1 MTALLADLRFAL
13 RQLLRRPGFTLLA
26 VATLALGTGAS
37 AAMFGIVDRVLLR
50 PLPFPASNRLVALC
64 ETNRSLEGFCVA
76 APPNVEDWSRE
87 GRTLASVGLGREWP
101 FTMREGGASEGVSGG
116 LATPG
121 LFRTLG
127 ITPLLGR
134 LLRPDDLTPAG
145 RHVAVLSSAFWQSRF
160 GGDRQVLGHFISLD
174 GERYEI
180 VGVLPPGTEVPHLGR
195 ARLWVPLPFDPRD
208 EENRR
213 WRGFVTIGRLAEG
226 VSVADAES
234 ELHALQDRLALR
246 HPETNRG
253 WSARA
258 EPLLDSVVGPVRPTL
273 LVFLGAVTLLLIVAC
288 TNVANLLVARGVARE
303 REFAVRAAVG
313 ARPVA
318 LFRLLA
324 VESVALALLGGVAG
338 LFVATW
344 VADALLALMPGGLPR
359 IDHAGF
365 DARTLG
371 VAVLVTLVV
380 GLLTGLAPALR
391 AARLN
396 LGEAMKSGHQPSGWR
411 RALGLRGGLVS
422 AQVALAVVLAVGAG
436 LLTRGYA
443 SLLRWEPGFDRSH
456 LLTFWT
462 YASMGTYPD
471 AARVSALFARLEGE
485 MRSLP
490 GVSAVGLTSSGPLF
504 GGTETGEFLPIG
516 GDSSTAPMAA
526 RWYDMSPSYLAT
538 LRLPLRAGRLF
549 TDEDGPGAPR
559 VVLINEAMA
568 RRYFAGTVPVGK
580 IIRQRN
586 DPTPLTIVGMVADI
600 APFVPG
606 QAAAP
611 EIYWPQRQSP
621 RWASYF
627 VLRTSGDPAQLARA
641 IAARLAAVDPDLQPS
656 GVLTMDDLV
665 NRELARPRFHMLLIG
680 TFAVLALSLTFV
692 GVYGVIAASVAG
704 RTREIGVRIALGA
717 GEGTVLGMVLR
728 EGLVLAG
735 IGLAVGLMIAA
746 FAARFAASLLSGIAY
761 LDPLSYAATALLV
774 TAAATMACLV
784 PARRAARVQP
794 TEALR
799 AE

>member
-50 PLPFPASNRLVALC
+50 PLPFPAPSRLVALC
-64 ETNRSLEGFCVA
+64 ETNPSLEGFCVA
-76 APPNVEDWSRE
+76 APPNVEDWSQE

-121 LFRTLG
+121 LFQTLG

-134 LLRPDDLTPAG
+134 LLTPDDLTPSG
-145 RHVAVLSSAFWQSRF
+145 RHVVVLGAAFWQSRF
-160 GGDRQVLGHFISLD
+160 GGDRQILGRFVALD

-180 VGVLPPGTEVPHLGR
+180 VGVLKPGSEIPHLGR
-195 ARLWVPLPFDPRD
+195 VGLWVPLPFDPRD

-226 VSVADAES
+226 ASVADAES
-234 ELHALQDRLALR
+234 ELRVLQDRLAVL

-258 EPLLDSVVGPVRPTL
+258 VPLLDSVVGPVRPTL
-273 LVFLGAVTLLLIVAC
+273 LVFLSAVTLLLVVAC
-288 TNVANLLVARGVARE
+288 ANVANLLVARGVARE

-313 ARPVA
+313 ARPLA

-324 VESVALALLGGVAG
+324 LESVALALLGGVAG
-338 LFVATW
+338 MFVATW

-359 IDHAGF
+359 IEHAGF
-365 DARTLG
+365 DARTMA
-371 VAVLVTLVV
+371 VAVLVTMSV

-391 AARLN
+391 AARLD
-396 LGEAMKSGHQPSGWR
+396 LGAAMKAGHQHSSWR
-411 RALGLRGGLVS
+411 RAAGLRGGLVS

-471 AARVSALFARLEGE
+471 AVRVSALFTRLEGE
-485 MRSLP
+485 VRSLP
-490 GVSAVGLTSSGPLF
+490 GVTEVGMTSNGPLF
-504 GGTETGEFLPIG
+504 GGTETGEFLPVG
-516 GDSSTAPMAA
+516 GDSSAVPMAA
-526 RWYDMSPSYLAT
+526 RWYDMSPSYFQT
-538 LRLPLRAGRLF
+538 LRLPLRVGRLF

-559 VVLINEAMA
+559 VVLIDEAMA
-568 RRYFAGTVPVGK
+568 RRYFAGAVPVGR

-586 DPTPLTIVGMVADI
+586 DPTPLTIVGVVGDV

-611 EIYWPQRQSP
+611 EICWPQRQSP

-627 VLRTSGDPAQLARA
+627 VLRTSGDPSQLARA
-641 IAARLAAVDPDLQPS
+641 VAARLAAVNPDLQPS
-656 GVLTMDDLV
+656 SVLTMDDLV

-680 TFAVLALSLTFV
+680 TFAVLALSLTLV

-717 GEGTVLGMVLR
+717 GQNMVLGMVLR
-728 EGLVLAG
+728 EGLLLAG
-735 IGLAVGLMIAA
+735 VGLGAGLVIAA
-746 FAARFAASLLSGIAY
+746 LAASFASSLLSGIAY
-761 LDPLSYAATALLV
+761 LDPLTYAVTALLV
-774 TAAATMACLV
+774 TAAATIACLV
-784 PARRAARVQP
+784 PARRAALVQP

-799 AE
+799 AD